1 MAVPKMPPSYD
12 STIGELYR
20 PLLFV
25 VLSLLV
31 LYVGVS
37 DKAGTAD
44 TSGGASEGPE
54 EPAIFGRNLSTEALT
69 MVVEDWPDAALSYVL
84 FCSPARALVDEAT
97 LLDADAAAATAEDRG
112 DANEFLTF
120 ENSELT
126 SVYDD

>member
-20 PLLFV
+20 PLLFD

-37 DKAGTAD
+37 NKAGLQTLV
-44 TSGGASEGPE
+44 E
-54 EPAIFGRNLSTEALT
+54 EPAIFGRKLSTEALT

-84 FCSPARALVDEAT
+84 SLIY
-97 LLDADAAAATAEDRG
+97 
-112 DANEFLTF
+112 
-120 ENSELT
+120 S
-126 SVYDD
+126 Y